1 MARLTKRRQA
11 DTKAIQHLWAAIEI
25 IRNQKQIATIDHITK
40 YMSRVRGMHPNDPAQ
55 LSCEKW
61 SFCGDGDS
69 GLQRF
74 KSWYRT
80 GRILVDR
87 R

>member
-40 YMSRVRGMHPNDPAQ
+40 
-55 LSCEKW
+55 
-61 SFCGDGDS
+61 
-69 GLQRF
+69 
-74 KSWYRT
+74 T
-80 GRILVDR
+80 GKQKIMTGIVLNAICLERC
-87 R
+87 